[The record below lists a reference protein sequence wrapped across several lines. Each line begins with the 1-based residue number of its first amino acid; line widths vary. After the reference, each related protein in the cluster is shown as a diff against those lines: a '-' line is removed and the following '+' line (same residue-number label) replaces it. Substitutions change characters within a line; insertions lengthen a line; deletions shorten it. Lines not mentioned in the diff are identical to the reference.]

1 MPQKT
6 HKEWFR
12 LTDARNPD
20 IKPFLSHNGKL
31 LLYHGWSDQL
41 VPAEWTISYYEEVAK
56 VAKKMGGV
64 PKIDKQVRMFLAP
77 RMGQCGGGDGPE
89 QFRHTHGAR
98 CVGSE

>member
-1 MPQKT
+1 
-6 HKEWFR
+6 
-12 LTDARNPD
+12 
-20 IKPFLSHNGKL
+20 
-31 LLYHGWSDQL
+31 L
-41 VPAEWTISYYEEVAK
+41 VPAESTISYYQEVAK